1 MSPQEI
7 ADRFDIQELLTR
19 YCYAIDDRDWQAFA
33 QLFTADAELD
43 FTAFGG
49 PRADVPGLVA
59 FMSQMLAAAAGCQH
73 TISTSLLKFEGADD
87 VRARTAGLVP
97 IAFAGADGTVQ
108 VSFSGLWYHDHIVR
122 TPAGWRFRER
132 VQVRSWTHNMPQGL

>member
-7 ADRFDIQELLTR
+7 ADRFEIQELLTR
-19 YCYAIDDRDWQAFA
+19 YCYAIDDRDWAAFA
-33 QLFTADAELD
+33 QLFTADAMLD

-59 FMSQMLAAAAGCQH
+59 FMSAMLAGAAGCQH
-73 TISTSLLKFEGADD
+73 TISTSLLRFERADS

-97 IAFAGADGTVQ
+97 ISFAAAAGEHVA
-108 VSFSGLWYHDHIVR
+108 FSGLWYHDHLVR
-122 TPAGWRFRER
+122 TPDGWRFRER
-132 VQVRSWTHNMPQGL
+132 VQVRGWTHNLPQGL

>member
-7 ADRFDIQELLTR
+7 SDRFEVQDLLAR
-19 YCYAIDDRDWQAFA
+19 YCYAIDDRDWGAFA
-33 QLFTADAELD
+33 RLFTADAILD

-59 FMSQMLAAAAGCQH
+59 FMTQMLAASAGCQH
-73 TISTSLLKFEGADD
+73 TISTSLLAFDGDS

-97 IAFAGADGTVQ
+97 IGFAGADGVTQ
-108 VSFSGLWYHDHIVR
+108 VSFSGLWYHDLIVR
-122 TPAGWRFRER
+122 TAAGWRFKER